1 MNNFIV
7 GQVTP
12 TMLQHL
18 GFGTFVF
25 FGVRNQPTAR
35 AQSTRTKA
43 SYRRSPSW
51 ADCSFGSSYAMAK
64 APLFREIERLTEFAG
79 A

>member
-12 TMLQHL
+12 TMMKKIT
-18 GFGTFVF
+18 FGTFVF
-25 FGVRNQPTAR
+25 FGVGYHCCFANIVVVVYHGSKFAVLLV
-35 AQSTRTKA
+35 
-43 SYRRSPSW
+43 RR
-51 ADCSFGSSYAMAK
+51 C
-64 APLFREIERLTEFAG
+64 LVHRILG